1 LDIIDIGWLL
11 VLGAVVGLLA
21 GLLGIGGGMIMVP
34 FMAIL
39 LERLGFSPDTVIK
52 VAIATSLATI
62 VFTSASSV
70 RAQHAKGAVRWDLVR
85 ALAPGIM
92 LGSLIGAQFAAWMR
106 SGLLTLIFGLF
117 IATMATQML
126 RQKKPN
132 PDRTLPGPAGLFGA
146 GGLIG
151 TASAV
156 LGAGGGFLTVPFL
169 VKRNVKIHNATGT
182 SAACGF
188 PIALAGTAG
197 YIIAGWNVEMP
208 DWTAGYLFVPALIA
222 ISLASVLTAP
232 LGVKLAHRM
241 SVQRLKRFF
250 AFMLYCLAAYML
262 WRAWRFGL

>member
-1 LDIIDIGWLL
+1 
-11 VLGAVVGLLA
+11 
-21 GLLGIGGGMIMVP
+21 MIMVP

-39 LERLGFSPDTVIK
+39 LERLGFATETVIK

-85 ALAPGIM
+85 ALAPGIL
-92 LGSLIGAQFAAWMR
+92 LGSLIGAQFAAWLR

-132 PDRTLPGPAGLFGA
+132 PDRTLPGAAGLFGA

-151 TASAV
+151 WASAL
-156 LGAGGGFLTVPFL
+156 LGAGGGFITVPFL
-169 VKRNVKIHNATGT
+169 VKRNVKIHDAVGT

-197 YIIAGWNVEMP
+197 YVIAGWHVDMP
-208 DWTAGYLFVPALIA
+208 EGTAGYLYLPALLS
-222 ISLASVLTAP
+222 ISLASVITAP
-232 LGVKLAHRM
+232 MGVKLAHRL
-241 SVQRLKRFF
+241 SVQRLKKFF

-262 WRAWRFGL
+262 WRAWRYGL